1 MKGRSPKPKVLAREA
16 IPQRAPR
23 RRVAVGPPRPQYLLN
38 EENDR
43 MMAIITALAAEVSA
57 LRDRLDSHE
66 ALAEARRSPTSRAV
80 ESYRL
85 SESRRQK
92 REDERQAMLA
102 RVFRILLEDVERARQ
117 DEHLAAGKILAAEVS
132 AT

>member
-1 MKGRSPKPKVLAREA
+1 MKGRSSKSAVESASRA
-16 IPQRAPR
+16 RAPR
-23 RRVAVGPPRPQYLLN
+23 RRVAVGPPRPQYLLS

-66 ALAEARRSPTSRAV
+66 ALGEKRRFPTARGV
-80 ESYRL
+80 ERYRL
-85 SESRRQK
+85 SAARRTA
-92 REDERQAMLA
+92 RERERQEMLA
-102 RVFRILLEDVERARQ
+102 RIFRVLLEDLESARQ
-117 DEHLAAGKILAAEVS
+117 EQHLAAGKLLAAELS